1 MCGGGPGPASRP
13 LVVLCVFITAFVL
26 ACWLGIEHGYAQD
39 AGLNREDDYVTFD
52 ERQHAQSL
60 VQLVQSARSPVD
72 KLKSDLLAIFKRQ
85 PHWKNIAKYIALTDH
100 LGYAL
105 YGLDDNKWLS
115 KILRRMA
122 STFVVK
128 DFKIDFAEDHL
139 IESLWKNGKMKKEI
153 HQPGQSL
160 LAQWTIKLDTK
171 KSWFSSARPIVLEG
185 ETNFRFNNYGQ
196 LVFAQVDNCFVD
208 GLAVMLWPDVSTRQN
223 LKTNMQKIGEWIEDA
238 KILSE
243 KKASIFK
250 DDSLGLVYNVGTIP
264 PTEEI
269 EMVMRKLKNSLANV
283 FRKTP
288 SWNIFADNFT
298 ITDHAGKALKG
309 LESNQN
315 LTQLLRNLPKEFA
328 VKDFNIHFVE
338 MSEMYSSYHNRRL
351 KAKSQ
356 MPINL
361 VEEREGSI
369 LLAEWSVKLDD
380 FKGFA
385 FWKKTTPVVIGAETL
400 FQVNLIDDEIKIDRM
415 EIRKFFVNGDALEA
429 WPDVDLI
436 DSVANSTM
444 TIREWADAMKP
455 QKEVVDE
462 EAEPEDGDAA

>member
-1 MCGGGPGPASRP
+1 
-13 LVVLCVFITAFVL
+13 
-26 ACWLGIEHGYAQD
+26 
-39 AGLNREDDYVTFD
+39 
-52 ERQHAQSL
+52 
-60 VQLVQSARSPVD
+60 
-72 KLKSDLLAIFKRQ
+72 
-85 PHWKNIAKYIALTDH
+85 
-100 LGYAL
+100 
-105 YGLDDNKWLS
+105 
-115 KILRRMA
+115 
-122 STFVVK
+122 
-128 DFKIDFAEDHL
+128 
-139 IESLWKNGKMKKEI
+139 
-153 HQPGQSL
+153 
-160 LAQWTIKLDTK
+160 
-171 KSWFSSARPIVLEG
+171 
-185 ETNFRFNNYGQ
+185 
-196 LVFAQVDNCFVD
+196 
-208 GLAVMLWPDVSTRQN
+208 MLWPDVSTRQN